1 MAGTAAWIDV
11 LPNLSAFGTKLNSGV
26 TAAATS
32 AGRNA
37 GRKFSDAMNQAA
49 GRDVLS
55 EQVKSLQQAERKAAQ
70 TVTQCTSQIAKAR
83 DEQKSAALRVQAAE
97 TKLQETV
104 AKSGQSSSQAINAQA
119 RLNDARSKARQKTEA
134 VASAEEQ
141 LKAASQGLKETQAQ
155 LHAAQSNLNASTA
168 KQSGFFASAATSAR
182 NAINSFKS
190 MQSSVTAASTR
201 GVGESE
207 RFFTAWGAAKFGAIS
222 GFAQSAF
229 SKVSNIITSNVE
241 GAIKR
246 ADTMNNF
253 PKVMKNLGYSA
264 DDAAA
269 SIKRISAS
277 IDGLPTTTS
286 SMIGM
291 VQQLAPLTKNLDEA
305 TSIALAFN
313 NAVLAGGKD
322 TVMQANAIEQF
333 NQMLSANKVD
343 AAAWRSVVNAMPG
356 QMNQLAKSIL
366 GANAKQNDLYEAMKS
381 GKVTFTDFNNALV
394 KLNKDGYGQYASFTQ
409 QAKDATQGIGTAME
423 NARNRVQ
430 KAIEKI
436 IEAFGVDRI
445 SDVINRF
452 TSKFGDIGTAAATAV
467 SGAVEFIE
475 SGKVNEKLAKSFH
488 IDKSAYASIEDAY
501 ERITSGYKG
510 LVEFIKNGDF
520 SYEFNI
526 AFSGADPK
534 VLMEFRDN
542 LRDVR
547 DAAGEVLTN
556 LPGLGE
562 FFNTPKNGDK
572 SNLNKA
578 LKTANVAL
586 EGLKPLLD
594 LISDIEKAW
603 NGLSPEQQGTI
614 FDTAIY
620 LWIGS
625 KGIKILK
632 NVWGV
637 AKDIGKGF
645 SIAGKGIKTA
655 GNAVK
660 SFGKF
665 LGGLKAP
672 KWLSSLFAKTPK
684 VAGLEKVP
692 AFAKRTAGTAGGVA
706 AGAAAYGAATKNL
719 VGGMPKWAWKGLQG
733 IQGKDTS
740 DKAYAE
746 YQKWYS
752 ENNSIKHPDKLV
764 WWAKKKVTQDIP
776 AAMQESGQAQAE
788 NTAAQV
794 KAQQDTLNGIKKAWG
809 DANDWITT
817 NWCDLMVKI
826 QGKFDDAAQWVED
839 RWNGVKD
846 WFGETGQKIGDF
858 FSGIPSAIGG
868 WFDSAGQWVQ
878 SKWQAVVD
886 WLGLTPTSIIDF
898 FSGIPDAISGFFGS
912 AGDWIQQKWQA
923 LVDWLGLTPTSIID
937 FFSGIPDAISGF
949 FGSAGDWIQQK
960 WQALVD
966 WLGLTPTSIIDF
978 FTSIPDDFGNLFQ
991 SAKDKITGIFG
1002 AVGDWFDQHVK
1013 TPIGNALDSI
1023 GNTFQS
1029 TKDWI
1034 KESWDKVKDAA
1045 KSPVKFIV
1053 DTVYTKGIKKVWNS
1067 VAGAVGLKL
1076 TLPDVKFASGGTVG
1090 GVNPGYAPGVDS
1102 IPAMTSPGEAWMVPE
1117 WTKAVG
1123 AENVHRWNSMA
1134 RHQGVRAVRED
1145 MGLDVQRFAKGGISS
1160 KVGKAVGKAV
1170 AGTKK
1175 FIEDLSQ
1182 TAQAFVKNPVE
1193 WVTSKILTP
1202 VKTQVA
1208 GISGGRFGQMVG
1220 HLPVNAATALVNK
1233 VKSVASDLTSKWTSK
1248 SESGQY
1254 HGSVGGG
1261 VERWRSLVLQVL
1273 KELGQPASWADTVL
1287 RRMNQESGGNPNAIN
1302 NWDSNAKA
1310 GQPSQGLMQT
1320 IPGTFNAYAGPY
1332 RSRGITDPLA
1342 NIYAGCNYAIHRYGS
1357 LAGMNR
1363 AGGYADGGVVPGL
1376 KDGGEVTRRGVTL
1389 VGENGP
1395 ELLDLPAASR
1405 VTPLRDGNGIST
1417 ERIENLLEQILTQMG
1432 PIISEY
1438 APRISDRDMRRKII
1452 ELTR

>member
-37 GRKFSDAMNQAA
+37 GKKFSDAMNQAA

-55 EQVKSLQQAERKAAQ
+55 EQVKSLQQAEKKAAQ
-70 TVTQCTSQIAKAR
+70 AVSQCTSQIAKAR
-83 DEQKSAALRVQAAE
+83 DEQKSADLRVQAAE
-97 TKLQETV
+97 VKLQETIV
-104 AKSGQSSSQAINAQA
+104 KSGQSSSQAINAQA

-134 VASAEEQ
+134 VTSAEEQ
-141 LKAASQGLKETQAQ
+141 LKAASEGLKETQTQ
-155 LHAAQSNLNASTA
+155 LHDAQTNLNASTS
-168 KQSGFFASAATSAR
+168 KQSGFFASAAASAR
-182 NAINSFKS
+182 NAINSFRS
-190 MQSSVTAASTR
+190 MQSSVTTTAAR
-201 GVGESE
+201 GVGDSE
-207 RFFTAWGAAKFGAIS
+207 RFFTAWGVAKFGAIS

-253 PKVMKNLGYSA
+253 PKVMKNLGYDSN
-264 DDAAA
+264 DAAA
-269 SIKRISAS
+269 AIKRISAS

-322 TVMQANAIEQF
+322 TVLQANAIEQY

-366 GANAKQNDLYEAMKS
+366 GANAKQNDLYEAMKG
-381 GKVTFTDFNNALV
+381 GKVTFEDFNKALV
-394 KLNKDGYGQYASFTQ
+394 KLNKDGYGPYASFTT

-423 NARNRVQ
+423 NAKNRVQ

-445 SDVINRF
+445 SGVINSF
-452 TSKFGDIGTAAATAV
+452 TAKFGDVGSAVAKAV
-467 SGAVEFIE
+467 SGSLEFVET
-475 SGKVNEKLAKSFH
+475 GKVNEKLAESFH
-488 IDKSAYASIEDAY
+488 IDKKSYAGIEDAY
-501 ERITSGYKG
+501 QRIRWGYKG
-510 LVEFIKNGDF
+510 LTDFIKTGEF
-520 SYEFNI
+520 SYEFNR
-526 AFSGADPK
+526 AFENADRQTLIDFK
-534 VLMEFRDN
+534 DSLLGIRDS
-542 LRDVR
+542 
-547 DAAGEVLTN
+547 ASEVLKN

-562 FFNTPKNGDK
+562 FFNTPKDGDK

-578 LKTANVAL
+578 LKAANVAL
-586 EGLKPLLD
+586 AGLKPLLD
-594 LISDIEKAW
+594 LLASIEKAW
-603 NGLSPEQQGTI
+603 NGLSADQQGTI

-620 LWIGS
+620 LWLGS
-625 KGIKILK
+625 KGFKILK
-632 NVWGV
+632 NIFGV

-645 SIAGKGIKTA
+645 GIAGKGIKTA
-655 GNAVK
+655 GNALK

-672 KWLSSLFAKTPK
+672 KWLSSLFAKAPK
-684 VAGLEKVP
+684 VAGLDKVP
-692 AFAKRTAGTAGGVA
+692 AFAKLTGGTLGGVA

-719 VGGMPKWAWKGLQG
+719 TGGLPKWVWKGLQG
-733 IQGKDTS
+733 VQGKDTS
-740 DKAYAE
+740 DKAYKA
-746 YQKWYS
+746 YQKWYA
-752 ENNSIKHPDKLV
+752 ENNSVKNPGKFTEWMKGKLAGAKEQAFAGNTGSAQATMSSSQRDAGVKAWNGIKG
-764 WWAKKKVTQDIP
+764 AFSE
-776 AAMQESGQAQAE
+776 AGQAQVD

-794 KAQQDTLNGIKKAWG
+794 KAQQGTLAGIKKAWG
-809 DANDWITT
+809 DAGDWINT

-826 QGKFDDAAQWVED
+826 QSKFDSAAQWVED

-846 WFGETGQKIGDF
+846 WFGTTGQKIGDF
-858 FSGIPSAIGG
+858 FSGVPSTIGG

-886 WLGLTPTSIIDF
+886 WLGLTPTTIIDF
-898 FSGIPDAISGFFGS
+898 F
-912 AGDWIQQKWQA
+912 
-923 LVDWLGLTPTSIID
+923 T
-937 FFSGIPDAISGF
+937 GIPDAISGF

-978 FTSIPDDFGNLFQ
+978 FTGIPDDFNDLFQ
-991 SAKDKITGIFG
+991 SAKDKITSIFG
-1002 AVGDWFDQHVK
+1002 TVGDWFDQHVK
-1013 TPIGNALDSI
+1013 APIKSALDAI
-1023 GNTFQS
+1023 GNTFNS

-1034 KESWDKVKDAA
+1034 KTSWDQVKDAA

-1053 DTVYTKGIKKVWNS
+1053 DTVYTHGIKKVWDS

-1076 TLPDVKFASGGTVG
+1076 SLPTVKFATGGTVG
-1090 GVNPGYAPGVDS
+1090 GINPGYAPGVDS
-1102 IPAMTSPGEAWMVPE
+1102 IPAITSPGEAWMVPE

-1123 AENVHRWNSMA
+1123 AENVYRWNALA
-1134 RHQGVRAVRED
+1134 RRHGVQAVRED
-1145 MGLDVQRFAKGGISS
+1145 MGLDGVQRFAKGGIAS
-1160 KVGKAVGKAV
+1160 KIGKAAGKAVSGA
-1170 AGTKK
+1170 KK

-1182 TAQAFVKNPVE
+1182 TAQAFVKNPVD

-1202 VKTQVA
+1202 VKSQVA
-1208 GISGGRFGQMVG
+1208 GISGGQFGQMAG
-1220 HLPVNAATALVNK
+1220 RLPVSAATALVDK
-1233 VKSVASDLTSKWTSK
+1233 VKSMASDLASKWTSK
-1248 SESGQY
+1248 SEAGQY

-1273 KELGQPASWADTVL
+1273 KELGQPSSWADTVL

-1310 GQPSQGLMQT
+1310 GMPSQGLMQT

-1363 AGGYADGGVVPGL
+1363 AGGYALGGIVGDDRPTLYDRGGILPPG
-1376 KDGGEVTRRGVTL
+1376 RHL
-1389 VGENGP
+1389 VANETKQP
-1395 ELLDLPAASR
+1395 ELVLTR
-1405 VTPLRDGNGIST
+1405 
-1417 ERIENLLEQILTQMG
+1417 EQIVKIFGADVKDKGDRTVNLNVNI
-1432 PIISEY
+1432 PE
-1438 APRISDRDMRRKII
+1438 RSDPWADASILVRTARHQLR
-1452 ELTR
+1452 